1 MCVRMC
7 VRKMQGCRAAE
18 RVADW
23 RRQHP
28 AQSSVSQQD
37 AHDAECDAAPW
48 ESIVEE
54 GFQATLAGSD
64 NGKVYGAGI
73 YFAKDSALAH
83 KYAVHSARRLQSG
96 VRSRAGTGGEQG
108 NGEEEPLRVFLSRI
122 VAGVYTGTA
131 LLL

>member
-1 MCVRMC
+1 MSG
-7 VRKMQGCRAAE
+7 KMQGCRAAE
-18 RVADW
+18 RVADSW

-28 AQSSVSQQD
+28 AQSSVLQQ
-37 AHDAECDAAPW
+37 HAECDAAPW

-83 KYAVHSARRLQSG
+83 KYAVHSARRLLERQRG
-96 VRSRAGTGGEQG
+96 RQRG
-108 NGEEEPLRVFLSRI
+108 
-122 VAGVYTGTA
+122 
-131 LLL
+131 